1 MSKFGGIFARKS
13 SVIDQ
18 LAHPSPTSVVTPL
31 PDNSLSENP
40 ESENL
45 ESENPMVDVS
55 IGDEIMA
62 DNPIGN
68 TPMSGYLM
76 ADNPLEIDEELFTSL
91 GAQIGS
97 DNETLRNLLLD
108 ASAKISELD
117 GIKAAVSKLADP
129 VGKALRAFE
138 AEKSEKVS
146 LQTVLNNTRTAYG
159 KLRNEVGELEKR
171 AARSEKDANA
181 LRQELATTQ
190 NTLRT
195 VEATKAEIA
204 IDIAARRAQ
213 IADLEGRLGHETSE
227 AATYREENRR
237 LNEKM
242 TAANKRIISL
252 ESDINAA
259 RQRLLMADDEK
270 RAQQASIDKMSAEAA
285 RLTRK
290 VTETEA
296 SLNATQGRLR
306 QVEGNFA
313 EVNNERA
320 RLVTALDE
328 SNERHDH
335 ELSSQRMRFE
345 ALQARAASTDN
356 LLSEAREHLLA
367 RAEEIRDYDRRLT
380 DVTNERDNLHARVS
394 DLEADRIRRESELQ
408 EMDHA
413 RSTLMER
420 SAALTR
426 AYASKEAALS
436 RAEESVATLT
446 EQVERLTAEKTN
458 DKQLAEKAIEELGAA
473 LRREKLDR
481 AVVEG
486 ALEAARKDF
495 ARVMREVMKLQRVQE
510 ATEAPPDLDA
520 ANAA

>member
-13 SVIDQ
+13 SAFDQ
-18 LAHPSPTSVVTPL
+18 LAQPSPTAVETPL
-31 PDNSLSENP
+31 PDNSLVDGP
-40 ESENL
+40 RPQTESSL
-45 ESENPMVDVS
+45 P
-55 IGDEIMA
+55 
-62 DNPIGN
+62 
-68 TPMSGYLM
+68 
-76 ADNPLEIDEELFTSL
+76 DNPLEIDEELFTSL
-91 GAQIGS
+91 GAQIGG
-97 DNETLRNLLLD
+97 DNESLRNLLLD

-138 AEKSEKVS
+138 AERSEKIN

-159 KLRNEVGELEKR
+159 KLRNEVGELEKKL
-171 AARSEKDANA
+171 AMSEKDCNA
-181 LRQELATTQ
+181 LRQELGTTQ

-213 IADLEGRLGHETSE
+213 IADLEGRLGQETTE
-227 AATYREENRR
+227 ATTLREENRR

-242 TAANKRIISL
+242 TAANKRIITL

-290 VTETEA
+290 LTETEA
-296 SLNATQGRLR
+296 SLNAAQGRLR
-306 QVEGNFA
+306 QTESNFA

-328 SNERHDH
+328 SNERHTH

-345 ALQARAASTDN
+345 ALQARASATDN
-356 LLSEAREHLLA
+356 LLGEAREHLLA

-380 DVTNERDNLHARVS
+380 DTENERDNLQARVS
-394 DLEADRIRRESELQ
+394 DMEADRIRRESELK
-408 EMDHA
+408 ELDHT

-420 SAALTR
+420 SGALTR

-436 RAEESVATLT
+436 RAEEAVAALT
-446 EQVERLTAEKTN
+446 EQVERLTAEKAN
-458 DKQLAEKAIEELGAA
+458 DKQLAEQAIEELGAA

-486 ALEAARKDF
+486 ALETARKDF
-495 ARVMREVMKLQRVQE
+495 ARVMREVMNLQRLQE
-510 ATEAPPDLDA
+510 ADEPPANLDA

>member
-13 SVIDQ
+13 SVFDQ
-18 LAHPSPTSVVTPL
+18 LAQPSPTAVVTPL
-31 PDNSLSENP
+31 PDNSL
-40 ESENL
+40 
-45 ESENPMVDVS
+45 
-55 IGDEIMA
+55 A
-62 DNPIGN
+62 DNP
-68 TPMSGYLM
+68 PPESSLP
-76 ADNPLEIDEELFTSL
+76 DNPLEIDEELFTSL
-91 GAQIGS
+91 GAQIGG
-97 DNETLRNLLLD
+97 DNESLRNLLLD

-138 AEKSEKVS
+138 AERSEKIS

-159 KLRNEVGELEKR
+159 KLRNEVGELEKKLSL
-171 AARSEKDANA
+171 SEKDCNA
-181 LRQELATTQ
+181 LRQELTTTQ

-213 IADLEGRLGHETSE
+213 IADLEGRLGQETTE
-227 AATYREENRR
+227 ATTLREENRR

-242 TAANKRIISL
+242 TAANKRIITL

-290 VTETEA
+290 LTETEA
-296 SLNATQGRLR
+296 SFNATQGRLR

-328 SNERHDH
+328 SNERHNH
-335 ELSSQRMRFE
+335 ELASQRMRFE
-345 ALQARAASTDN
+345 ALQARASATDN
-356 LLSEAREHLLA
+356 LLGEAREHLLA

-380 DVTNERDNLHARVS
+380 DAVNERDNLHARLS

-408 EMDHA
+408 ELDHA

-420 SAALTR
+420 SGALTR

-436 RAEESVATLT
+436 RADEAVAALT

-458 DKQLAEKAIEELGAA
+458 DKQLAEQAIEELGAA

-486 ALEAARKDF
+486 ALETARKDF
-495 ARVMREVMKLQRVQE
+495 ARVMREVMNLQRLQQDAE
-510 ATEAPPDLDA
+510 EPTELDA